1 MSPPVVSCHVNIFLI
16 KNFGHVLYIV
26 NLFVLHVNHV
36 ALKIFFEYFR
46 KIKQDSRVLWLSGR
60 FDLIALIASSLA
72 LSELL
77 ESQETFRDEIDYP
90 TSFNSISLHQMVA
103 TPARIYTSY

>member
-1 MSPPVVSCHVNIFLI
+1 MNIFLI
-16 KNFGHVLYIV
+16 KYFGHALYIV
-26 NLFVLHVNHV
+26 DLFVLHVNHV

-46 KIKQDSRVLWLSGR
+46 KIKQGSRVLLLSGR
-60 FDLIALIASSLA
+60 FDLITLIASSLA

-77 ESQETFRDEIDYP
+77 ESQETFRNEIDYP

-103 TPARIYTSY
+103 TPTRIYTSY

>member
-1 MSPPVVSCHVNIFLI
+1 MNIFLI
-16 KNFGHVLYIV
+16 KYFGHALYILD
-26 NLFVLHVNHV
+26 LFVLHVNHV

-46 KIKQDSRVLWLSGR
+46 KIKQGSRVLLLSGR
-60 FDLIALIASSLA
+60 FDLITLIASSLA